1 LGFVRDALSLGRPR
15 GVGQHPA
22 SEVKLAATRQFPSAL
37 LAALRSRCSYSLPRC
52 IDGPLR
58 CQTSPSAGALL
69 LSSHGSVA
77 LSGRSGHSGAVIGG
91 LLAKR
96 CLLIG
101 CCFSLCREGLL
112 FRSHFRRMRSASF
125 CLRLSCLPLCFFLL
139 LLAFLLNGF
148 LFSFLSSSFLF

>member
-69 LSSHGSVA
+69 LSSHG
-77 LSGRSGHSGAVIGG
+77 G